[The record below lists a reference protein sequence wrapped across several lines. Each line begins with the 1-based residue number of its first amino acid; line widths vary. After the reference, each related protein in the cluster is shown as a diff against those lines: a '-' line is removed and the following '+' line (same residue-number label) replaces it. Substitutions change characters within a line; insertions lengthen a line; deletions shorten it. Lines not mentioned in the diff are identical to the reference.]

1 MTTQLDTARKEPV
14 TTATQNRPATE
25 PVTFLELEIT
35 RDCTLRCSHC
45 YSNSGPT
52 AGNGTMTTADW
63 TAVIK
68 EAAEHPT
75 IDTVQFIGGEPT
87 RHSSFA
93 NLAFYALLLDLN
105 VAVFTNLVSVTEQQW
120 RLFTKPRVQVSTS
133 WYSTD
138 PAQHDTIT
146 GQPGSFD
153 LTWSNI
159 YAARRLGIE
168 LKVGIVKVLDD
179 QDIDGAERML
189 AELGITDITRDHARP
204 VGRAAHRR
212 PATSKDLC
220 GRCGR
225 GRAAID
231 TTGRLMPCVLG
242 RHHSIG
248 NVREAPLAE
257 LLDRPEWADLVS
269 SIHGTGRCAPA
280 DSNDCNPA
288 L

>member
-1 MTTQLDTARKEPV
+1 M
-14 TTATQNRPATE
+14 
-25 PVTFLELEIT
+25 
-35 RDCTLRCSHC
+35 S
-45 YSNSGPT
+45 
-52 AGNGTMTTADW
+52 
-63 TAVIK
+63 VI
-68 EAAEHPT
+68 EQAAEHPT
-75 IDTVQFIGGEPT
+75 IKTVQFIGGEPT
-87 RHSSFA
+87 RHRAFA
-93 NLAFYALLLDLN
+93 NLALYARLLTLQ
-105 VAVFTNLVSVTEQQW
+105 VAVFTNLVSVTEQHW
-120 RLFTKPRVQVSTS
+120 RVFTKSGVHVSTS
-133 WYSTD
+133 WYSAD
-138 PAQHDTIT
+138 PAEHDQIT
-146 GQPGSFD
+146 GRPGSFD

-159 YAARRLGIE
+159 CAARRLGIE
-168 LKVGIVKVLDD
+168 LKVGLVKVLGE

-189 AELGITDITRDHARP
+189 AELGITDITRDRARP

-242 RHHSIG
+242 RRHSIG